1 MKINNLDYD
10 AKLLLSLYAEFY
22 NKYYDYNDNQKK
34 DNTLIRY
41 LEMEHIVFLVPEFR
55 ICRPNYSFSWNG
67 YCPYS
72 VKLEEDLEQLD
83 KKKKEILLFYKGY
96 EEKRKINCNLSYY
109 ERLHELFSEYLYAGQ
124 IENMERSFYLLKDDV
139 NDEKS
144 ANLMAS
150 ILYARDKMML
160 CGDPDLKSTL
170 EFLDKYAKTE
180 VDYNLAQ
187 KIWKYLGVLGII
199 ETQYYQ
205 PIKNSNVLTRKKNT
219 LSHLN
224 LTLNR

>member
-1 MKINNLDYD
+1 MAMIDLNYNES
-10 AKLLLSLYAEFY
+10 LLLQLYAEFY

-41 LEMEHIVFLVPEFR
+41 LEMQHLAFLVTKLGIYYPD
-55 ICRPNYSFSWNG
+55 YSFSWNG
-67 YCPYS
+67 HCPYS
-72 VKLEEDLEQLD
+72 VKFEEDLVKLD
-83 KKKKEILLFYKGY
+83 KKSKNILLFYKDY
-96 EEKRKINCNLSYY
+96 EKVKNFNYNHSYY
-109 ERLHELFSEYLYAGQ
+109 KQLHKLFSNYLSVEQ
-124 IENMERSFYLLKDDV
+124 IENMEKSFYLLKDDV

-150 ILYARDKMML
+150 ILYAKDKMML
-160 CGDPDLKSTL
+160 CGNPDLKSIL

-180 VDYNLAQ
+180 IDYNLAQ

-205 PIKNSNVLTRKKNT
+205 PIKNSKILTRERK
-219 LSHLN
+219 L
-224 LTLNR
+224 

>member
-1 MKINNLDYD
+1 MQLGGFRMKINNLDYNER
-10 AKLLLSLYAEFY
+10 LLLSLYAEFY
-22 NKYYDYNDNQKK
+22 YKYYDYYDNQKK

-41 LEMEHIVFLVPEFR
+41 LEMQHLAFLIPEFG
-55 ICRPNYSFSWNG
+55 IYRPEYSFSWNG

-72 VKLEEDLEQLD
+72 IKLEEDLGKLD
-83 KKKKEILLFYKGY
+83 KKKKEILLFYKDY
-96 EEKRKINCNLSYY
+96 EEVRNFNRDIGYH
-109 ERLHELFSEYLYAGQ
+109 ERLRGLFSRYLLDRQ
-124 IENMERSFYLLKDDV
+124 IDNMEGAFYLLKDDV

-150 ILYARDKMML
+150 ILYAKDKMML
-160 CGDPDLKSTL
+160 CGNPDLKSIL

-180 VDYNLAQ
+180 IDYNLAQ

-205 PIKNSNVLTRKKNT
+205 PIKNSKILTRERK
-219 LSHLN
+219 L
-224 LTLNR
+224 